1 LTWAVGVADGVH
13 SNCCPST
20 RITWNRWYSVLRCA
34 SAYEPRLPRRPSAGT
49 GARLFDIHRL
59 IEYDAI
65 SCSPSLALPPASP
78 HAAADSAGRG
88 AAYSHHTGDHHR
100 GRAKGVMAD
109 WPVLGIRECAEL
121 PRASAMAARHPCP
134 SARTQQARCLNSA
147 LRCPRAVVAHR
158 VWSV

>member
-1 LTWAVGVADGVH
+1 MTWAVGVADGVH

-109 WPVLGIRECAEL
+109 WPVLGIRECASCPE
-121 PRASAMAARHPCP
+121 RAQWLLGPMSISTDTASTVLERCSAVSSC
-134 SARTQQARCLNSA
+134 S
-147 LRCPRAVVAHR
+147 VAHR